1 MIKLLVSQ
9 SGNDSGTT
17 VTECTQEAKNLFKS
31 NNKPFT
37 LKDGVEGPLTKV
49 VFNEHFLMVM
59 RDADSNECTSKM
71 SKLEMF
77 TYWDYVTYKS
87 IKFDI
92 AVANPTYTDEQIKA
106 AARIEFR
113 KIREYATPE
122 IVVEMLNDYEIGELL
137 NLEVSACYDSVHVWE

>member
-1 MIKLLVSQ
+1 MIKRLVSQ
-9 SGNDSGTT
+9 TDNDSGLT
-17 VTECTQEAKNLFKS
+17 VTDATQEAKNLFKS
-31 NNKPFT
+31 NNKPYT
-37 LKDGVEGPLTKV
+37 LKNTIEGPNTIA
-49 VFNEHFLMVM
+49 VFDAHFLMVM

>member
-1 MIKLLVSQ
+1 MIKVFSSPSDTARKTL
-9 SGNDSGTT
+9 TKA
-17 VTECTQEAKNLFKS
+17 TQEAKNLFKS
-31 NNKPFT
+31 NNKPYT
-37 LKDGVEGPLTKV
+37 LKNTIEGPNTIA
-49 VFNEHFLMVM
+49 VFDAHFLMVM
-59 RDADSNECTSKM
+59 READSSECTSKM

-77 TYWDYVTYKS
+77 TYWDYNTYKS

-92 AVANPTYTDEQIKA
+92 AVANPTYTGEQIKA

-122 IVVEMLNDYEIGELL
+122 IVVEMLNDYETGELL

>member
-1 MIKLLVSQ
+1 MIKLIVSQ
-9 SGNDSGTT
+9 SENDSGIT
-17 VTECTQEAKNLFKS
+17 VTECTQEAKNLFKA

-49 VFNEHFLMVM
+49 VFSEHFIMAM

-77 TYWDYVTYKS
+77 TYWDYSTYKS